1 MSSLSK
7 DDFSTLL
14 EPHLD
19 ALWRFASRTC
29 RDRAEAEDALQDA
42 LLLAYRK
49 FDGFAPGTNFR
60 AWLFSFVVKCG
71 MSAHRRRRR
80 NADRLQPVEDI
91 DLVAALE
98 QEEAY
103 EGVLSDPERFLGQL
117 TDPIRRA
124 VKGMP
129 AVERSVLLLRVA
141 EGFSYREIAE
151 LLDLP
156 MGTVMSHLHRAR
168 GRLRV
173 LLADHARATGFMR
186 TTR

>member
-1 MSSLSK
+1 MSSHSR
-7 DDFSTLL
+7 DDFSALL

-19 ALWRFASRTC
+19 ALWRFASRMC
-29 RDRAEAEDALQDA
+29 RDHAEAEDALQDA

-49 FDGFAPGTNFR
+49 FDGFALGTNFR
-60 AWLFSFVVKCG
+60 AWLFSFVVNCG
-71 MSAHRRRRR
+71 MSAQRRRRR
-80 NADRLQPVEDI
+80 NADRLQPIEDI

-98 QEEAY
+98 QEQAY

-117 TDPIRRA
+117 TDPIRQA

-129 AVERSVLLLRVA
+129 PAERSVLLLRAA
-141 EGFSYREIAE
+141 EGFSYREISE
-151 LLDLP
+151 LLDMP

-173 LLADHARATGFMR
+173 LLADHARATGF
-186 TTR
+186 TRHTR